1 MEDFQ
6 FQRKNIEILKEKI
19 TEMSQDRRDLILGF
33 NLFLPTRH
41 EI

>member
-33 NLFLPTRH
+33 NFFLPTGH